1 MSKILSLKIQEDV
14 FKETE
19 EILKKIDIPRNRYI
33 NRAIAY
39 YNRLNKRRSLAKAL
53 REESMQISKDSM
65 DALLE
70 FEKFEEDLP

>member
-1 MSKILSLKIQEDV
+1 MSKILSLKIQEEI

-19 EILKKIDIPRNRYI
+19 EILKKMDMPRNRYI

-39 YNRLNKRRSLAKAL
+39 YNKLNKRRVLAKAL
-53 REESMQISKDSM
+53 REESMRISRDSM

-70 FEKFEEDLP
+70 FEKFEEELP